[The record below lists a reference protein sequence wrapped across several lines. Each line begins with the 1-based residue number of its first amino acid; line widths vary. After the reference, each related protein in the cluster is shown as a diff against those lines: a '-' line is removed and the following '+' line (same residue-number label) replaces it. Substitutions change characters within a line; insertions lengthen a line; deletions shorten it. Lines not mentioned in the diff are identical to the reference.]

1 VVRFTHPTSAMRI
14 VINHLTRMHG
24 SHVCTAG
31 VDVET
36 RRHVRPVL
44 AHEAMPFYLLARYG
58 GAFDMARLLDLGA
71 ARPQPEPPH
80 VEDHVF
86 VPSRVRPERTVAGY
100 EFWTLLE
107 ELSRPRLADLFG
119 ASLRPCGSAQHC
131 GTDVGQGLASLGC
144 LRVATP
150 PELYV
155 LPRPGGKPQIRMRF
169 GDGQMEAD
177 ASVTDLRL
185 YASDHATPDAAV
197 MRALSERMRHSGGII
212 LAVGLTRKYRSSET
226 QPYAHWLQVN
236 NIHLRE
242 EPIWQLR

>member
-1 VVRFTHPTSAMRI
+1 VKI

-24 SHVCTAG
+24 AHVCMAG

-44 AHEAMPFYLLARYG
+44 AHEAVPFYLLARYG
-58 GAFDMARLLDLGA
+58 GAFDMARLLDLGD

-86 VPSRVRPERTVAGY
+86 VPSRVRAERTVTHG

-107 ELSRPRLADLFG
+107 EMSRPRLADLFG
-119 ASLRPCGSAQHC
+119 PALRPRGGAHC
-131 GTDVGQGLASLGC
+131 GTDVGQGTASLGC
-144 LRVATP
+144 LRLAAP
-150 PELYV
+150 PRLY
-155 LPRPGGKPQIRMRF
+155 LQPRPGAQPQVRMHF
-169 GDGQMEAD
+169 SDGQIEAD

-185 YASDHATPDAAV
+185 FASDHATPDAAAI
-197 MRALSERMRHSGGII
+197 RAATERLRHSEGII
-212 LAVGLTRKYRSSET
+212 LAVGLTRKFRSSET

-242 EPIWQLR
+242 EPVWQLE

>member
-1 VVRFTHPTSAMRI
+1 MRI

-31 VDVET
+31 VDVDT

-44 AHEAMPFYLLARYG
+44 AHEAVPFYLLARYG
-58 GAFDMARLLDLGA
+58 GPFDMARLLDLGA

-86 VPSRVRPERTVAGY
+86 VPARVRAERTVTYG
-100 EFWTLLE
+100 EFWALLE

-119 ASLRPCGSAQHC
+119 AALRPRGDTQRC
-131 GTDVGQGLASLGC
+131 GTDVGQGAASLGC
-144 LRVATP
+144 LRVAAP
-150 PELYV
+150 PQLYV
-155 LPRPGGKPQIRMRF
+155 LPRPGGKPQVRMRF
-169 GDGQMEAD
+169 GDGQLDVD

-185 YASDHATPDAAV
+185 FASDHATPDAPAI
-197 MRALSERMRHSGGII
+197 RAATERMRHSDGII
-212 LAVGLTRKYRSSET
+212 LAVGLTRKYRGAES

-242 EPIWQLR
+242 EPIWQLG